1 MSNGW
6 SDFSSS
12 FQHILCKMECD
23 VVKPLK
29 PKLQSYVDDIYS
41 KRIKNQPDKF
51 FKILNNYHPNIKLTI
66 EVNPSKFLDTEIMIK
81 NSIDETS
88 VAAKESKIPNHWSSA
103 VPKKYKRNAIVG
115 NLYRAHK
122 ISSNSNL
129 KNSVLRKNILALISR
144 TILFS
149 LL

>member
-1 MSNGW
+1 MGGPTSVVLSNI
-6 SDFSSS
+6 F
-12 FQHILCKMECD
+12 CVKMEFD

-29 PKLQSYVDDIYS
+29 PKLYKRYVDDIYS
-41 KRIKNQPDKF
+41 KRIKNQPDKLF
-51 FKILNNYHPNIKLTI
+51 EKLNNYHPNIKLTI